1 MQAHNKLLNEVLL
14 AEEEQVPNLIKKLL
28 THTLHLVQYK
38 NLSNSIISIVSKI
51 IICIKGIAYA

>member
-1 MQAHNKLLNEVLL
+1 MQTHNKLLNEVLL
-14 AEEEQVPNLIKKLL
+14 AEEEQIPNLIKKLL

-51 IICIKGIAYA
+51 IIWVKGVAHP